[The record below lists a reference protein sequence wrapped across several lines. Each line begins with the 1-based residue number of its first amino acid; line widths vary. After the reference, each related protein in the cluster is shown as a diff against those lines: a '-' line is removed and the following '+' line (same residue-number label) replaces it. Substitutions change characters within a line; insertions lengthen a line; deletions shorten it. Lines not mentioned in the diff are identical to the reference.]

1 MSEDAMRSY
10 YRTPEMQLHFRRL
23 IKQNGFD
30 TMSELRVKT
39 LLGRKWKTCLELIG
53 AFINEYK
60 YVTTRDYITELNISV
75 TSENLVDIF
84 ESSRNVSNVIK
95 MTKKIGLIICT
106 DVSYTFGQ
114 KDQTKNRSRKY
125 IWNKAVQDVVLRMIE
140 HEKINVRK
148 PNSSPTLTSY
158 DHVTELA
165 SALLASKSAPKF
177 SSKLRLACSTRSV
190 TSSRIGNA
198 LDSIIIR
205 ALELRY
211 PQLLYYQRRCEEM
224 AERFGLDMTQR
235 LTFEPSI
242 HRSPSK
248 KYVTKI
254 GIRAYSPVCALE
266 KDERD
271 EYLRH
276 TFEEPFV
283 EYDVKSSIYRVTK
296 LLNYGIWE
304 DDGVDLYTQMY
315 PRQEKLTPEER
326 AAFKQLAMRLYFD
339 YPNKVYLHTL
349 PVWEG
354 YNEADVKA
362 DLKEIRQSMLNVT
375 GPFYDSEIFFHES
388 CIYIDVAY
396 ALRLR
401 CASVVQV
408 YDCFYVMAPTLSG
421 AGQESLRD
429 PGVVTREEIA
439 DVVKTCA
446 LTYYNTW
453 VKPNGPDSDVTLNK
467 GE

>member
-1 MSEDAMRSY
+1 MSEDAMRGY
-10 YRTPEMQLHFRRL
+10 YRTPEMQLHFRHL
-23 IKQNGFD
+23 IEQNGFN
-30 TMSELRVKT
+30 TMSESRIKT
-39 LLGRKWKTCLELIG
+39 LLGRKWKTCLELVG
-53 AFINEYK
+53 AFIEEYK
-60 YVTTRDYITELNISV
+60 YVTTREYITELNISV

-125 IWNKAVQDVVLRMIE
+125 IWNKVVQDVVLRMIE
-140 HEKINVRK
+140 HEKITVRK
-148 PNSSPTLTSY
+148 PHSAPMSTSY
-158 DHVTELA
+158 DYVTELA

-177 SSKLRLACSTRSV
+177 SSKLRIS
-190 TSSRIGNA
+190 NA

-224 AERFGLDMTQR
+224 AERFGLDVTQR

-276 TFEEPFV
+276 TFDSDFM

-304 DDGVDLYTQMY
+304 DDSVDLYTQMY
-315 PRQEKLTPEER
+315 PAPSSPQGSWSSTDVVGPSVASFFTYEER

-354 YNEADVKA
+354 YNETDVKA

-388 CIYIDVAY
+388 CIYIDVSY
-396 ALRLR
+396 TLRSMGLD
-401 CASVVQV
+401 VVQV
-408 YDCFYVMAPTLSG
+408 YDCFYAASTTT
-421 AGQESLRD
+421 D
-429 PGVVTREEIA
+429 VVA

-446 LTYYNTW
+446 LNYYHTW
-453 VKPNGPDSDVTLNK
+453 VKK
-467 GE
+467 